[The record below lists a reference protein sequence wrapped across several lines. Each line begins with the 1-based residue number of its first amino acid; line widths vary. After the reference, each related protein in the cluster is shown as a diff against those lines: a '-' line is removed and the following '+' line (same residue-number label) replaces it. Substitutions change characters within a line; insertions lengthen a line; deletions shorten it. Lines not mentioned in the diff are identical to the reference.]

1 MAMPSL
7 AVYVLLT
14 VFDEAELVAR
24 LADESLASR
33 SLGRLQD
40 TLDAR
45 SRQLELVR
53 QVHAHQLLVLLRFA
67 AAQSN
72 DDALRVVVVVVIA
85 ACRRRHRA
93 ADAAVVAAGGH
104 HHQTRHRAA
113 AAAAAAGDARHALI
127 GRRARR
133 AVEARS
139 TRRWRHHR
147 CSCR

>member
-1 MAMPSL
+1 MTSHSRC
-7 AVYVLLT
+7 VCVLT

-40 TLDAR
+40 ALDAR
-45 SRQLELVR
+45 ARQLQLVR
-53 QVHAHQLLVLLRFA
+53 QVHAYQLLVLLRFA
-67 AAQSN
+67 AAQSS
-72 DDALRVVVVVVIA
+72 DDALRVVVVVIA
-85 ACRRRHRA
+85 ACRRHRA
-93 ADAAVVAAGGH
+93 TDAAVAAAGGH

-113 AAAAAAGDARHALI
+113 AAAAGDARHALI
-127 GRRARR
+127 GRRTRR